1 MPRFEQV
8 EMFVKVYQAGS
19 ITKAAEELYVTQQSV
34 SHSLK
39 RLEEDVGRK
48 LFVRT
53 VSGVR
58 PTAEGERFYTTFYPI
73 VLSYRDA
80 IGRYTASNPENV
92 ITLAV
97 TPAVIR
103 NLTPN
108 VLFDFFRDDRSV
120 LLDMKALKDDAFDRF
135 VREDAGRFGIV
146 TIPDRLLDGRFEY
159 TVLKQE
165 PMSLLVCS
173 DNPLSKEP
181 SVSLAVLKDENF
193 LGITGCRYYLEAI
206 NSVTEAYGF
215 SVAPFFESDD
225 VENLFD
231 LVEYGSG
238 VMLCRDALFDEVHPK
253 NCTLVPFR
261 EHEFDV
267 CTAFVYRDYDLLPA
281 IAKKYMEVL
290 IKTVG
295 NR

>member
-1 MPRFEQV
+1 M
-8 EMFVKVYQAGS
+8 
-19 ITKAAEELYVTQQSV
+19 
-34 SHSLK
+34 
-39 RLEEDVGRK
+39 ED
-48 LFVRT
+48 
-53 VSGVR
+53 
-58 PTAEGERFYTTFYPI
+58 
-73 VLSYRDA
+73 
-80 IGRYTASNPENV
+80 
-92 ITLAV
+92 
-97 TPAVIR
+97 
-103 NLTPN
+103 
-108 VLFDFFRDDRSV
+108 
-120 LLDMKALKDDAFDRF
+120 
-135 VREDAGRFGIV
+135 
-146 TIPDRLLDGRFEY
+146 
-159 TVLKQE
+159 
-165 PMSLLVCS
+165 
-173 DNPLSKEP
+173 
-181 SVSLAVLKDENF
+181 
-193 LGITGCRYYLEAI
+193 LEAI